1 MAAEINV
8 RSAVTE
14 TPKAHNLITL
24 GDLEQTMTRGRKD
37 IQNSPFAGW
46 QNVLT
51 ATPLDQKLLFFSP
64 ITSCKQQTSLNAEN
78 NAEKSATVCNRS
90 AVPVEELSQIQ
101 DSNSDKQDENIFL
114 EEVK

>member
-1 MAAEINV
+1 MAGEINV

-14 TPKAHNLITL
+14 TPKAHSLISL
-24 GDLEQTMTRGRKD
+24 GDLEQTMARAKKD

-51 ATPLDQKLLFFSP
+51 ATPLDKKLLFFSP
-64 ITSCKQQTSLNAEN
+64 ITSCKQQTSLNAES

-90 AVPVEELSQIQ
+90 TVPEEEPSQIQ
-101 DSNSDKQDENIFL
+101 DSKSDKEDENIFL
-114 EEVK
+114 DEVQ